1 MKELV
6 KNQMLL
12 YILVPVLAALWPI
25 WVSTISIPSTKADW
39 TRNRKEYLESQKLFG
54 QILELDPDRLVLAEA
69 DNKVRQFS
77 YASAVEQAI
86 KSCGI
91 LPANYKLSS
100 GVPMKVGEQ
109 EVQTA
114 DVTLKELDIATFAKF
129 LDTIQLR
136 WPNLQCTQL
145 KLTKIK
151 GEVNTWKCNLKF
163 KYYK

>member
-1 MKELV
+1 MKQLV

-12 YILVPVLAALWPI
+12 YIIVPVLAALWPI
-25 WVSTISIPSTKADW
+25 WVSTISIPSASADW
-39 TRNRKEYLESQKLFG
+39 TLNRKEYLESQKLFS
-54 QILELDPDRLVLAEA
+54 QILELDPDRLSLADA
-69 DNKVRQFS
+69 GNKVRQFS
-77 YASAVEQAI
+77 YASAVQQAAG
-86 KSCGI
+86 SCNI
-91 LPANYKLSS
+91 SPANYKLSS
-100 GVPMKVGEQ
+100 GVPMKIGEQ

-114 DVTLKELDIATFAKF
+114 DVTLKELDILTFAKF

-151 GEVNTWKCNLKF
+151 GEINTWKCSLKF